1 MDSSANEN
9 VNDDQIDQIG
19 TVTSSLCA
27 LHCLICALLPAA
39 FGALGLGFL
48 LSQNA
53 ELFLTVV
60 AVVIAL
66 AAFVQGW
73 KAKGSYLSLVF
84 LAFGIVALL
93 TSRVLE
99 MGSHHHHDH
108 HDEHHSVHHTEGHST
123 HHGEEHHDQAEHQ
136 DPHHNEEV
144 HAHNEPNQGHH
155 EEDLH
160 HADEEEDL
168 MHSVGA
174 LVGVL
179 GGLFMFSGHL
189 LNIRTR
195 RQESKDCCNVE

>member
-1 MDSSANEN
+1 MDVSANDKPN
-9 VNDDQIDQIG
+9 HDQIDQVG

-48 LSQNA
+48 LNQNA
-53 ELFLTVV
+53 ELLLTVV

-66 AAFVQGW
+66 AAVIQGW
-73 KAKGSYLSLVF
+73 KAKGSYLSLGF

-99 MGSHHHHDH
+99 MGSHHHHD
-108 HDEHHSVHHTEGHST
+108 EHHAEGHST
-123 HHGEEHHDQAEHQ
+123 HHGEEHHDPSEHQ
-136 DPHHNEEV
+136 DLHHNEEV
-144 HAHNEPNQGHH
+144 HAHDEQAEDHH

-160 HADEEEDL
+160 HADEGEDL
-168 MHSVGA
+168 MHSIGA
-174 LVGVL
+174 IVGVL
-179 GGLFMFSGHL
+179 GGLFMFSGHI

-195 RQESKDCCNVE
+195 RQDSKDCCDVE